1 MNMIQII
8 IIIAVCAIVMVG
20 AMIFLFKHKKR

>member
-1 MNMIQII
+1 MNMIKI

>member
-8 IIIAVCAIVMVG
+8 IIAVGAIVMVG

>member
-1 MNMIQII
+1 MNMIQIT
-8 IIIAVCAIVMVG
+8 IIAVCAIVMVG